1 MPLLGLIY
9 LYSFNLYWAK
19 KMGLILQLHPN
30 GLTRSRT
37 LNTQNSNRLT
47 ILGFFP
53 HIPFR
58 HNSLS
63 TSASALSLSLSLSL
77 SKLFTQSLTFPAT
90 LSDEI
95 SRKVNPNNFVFFTCT
110 YAYSHSVGAR
120 SR

>member
-37 LNTQNSNRLT
+37 LNTQNSNRLP

-63 TSASALSLSLSLSL
+63 TSLSLSLSL
-77 SKLFTQSLTFPAT
+77 SKLFTPSLTFPAT